1 MKNFIDIEQVSRE
14 EIDMLLDLAGRV
26 KANPEVYADRMKNR
40 TLGLIFEKPS
50 TRTWASFHVGMSQ
63 MGGGA
68 LYFGPQD
75 IALGKREEVRDIAR
89 VLAGYLDGVVLRT
102 FSHQTIEEFAK
113 YCGKPVINGLSDY
126 SHPCQA
132 MADFMTLRE
141 NFGAQE
147 LSKLKL
153 VYLGDANNVL
163 RSLLFMAAK
172 LGAHFWY
179 ATPKA
184 YSPAAGELKTLAAL
198 AKKSGAKIHGTH
210 NPKEAAKGAHMLYTD
225 VWVSMGEDTDET
237 KKKKALAPFQI
248 NQSLLKLA
256 AHDAVV
262 LHCLPAHRGEEITA
276 QVMDGKKSRVFQQ
289 AENRLHAQK
298 AILLHLLV
306 PSSI

>member
-1 MKNFIDIEQVSRE
+1 MKNFIEIEQVNRE
-14 EIDMLLDLAGRV
+14 EIEMLLDLAGRV
-26 KANPEVYADRMKNR
+26 KANPEVYAERMKNR

-50 TRTWASFHVGMSQ
+50 TRTWASFHTGMNQ

-68 LYFGPQD
+68 LYFGPHD

-89 VLAGYLDGVVLRT
+89 ALAGYLDGVVLRT

-113 YCGKPVINGLSDY
+113 YCVKPVINGLSDY

-141 NFGAQE
+141 NFGAE
-147 LSKLKL
+147 NLSQLKL

-163 RSLLFMAAK
+163 RSLLFLAAK
-172 LGAHFWY
+172 LGAHFCY

-184 YSPAAGELKTLAAL
+184 YSPPAKELKALSIL
-198 AKKSGAKIHGTH
+198 AKKSGAKIRGTN

-225 VWVSMGEDTDET
+225 VWVSMGEET
-237 KKKKALAPFQI
+237 NEKEKKRILAPFQV

-256 AHDAVV
+256 AKEAVV

-276 QVMDGKKSRVFQQ
+276 QVMEGKQSRVFQQ

-298 AILLHLLV
+298 AILLHLL
-306 PSSI
+306 S